1 MKILFANRLFADG
14 FTASSTTADGLGGI
28 EIATQHIARELVQ
41 LGHDVSV
48 SVNIP
53 KQLVEN
59 EITWSPAKNL
69 QQILQ
74 AEHGF
79 DAIISSNDSLP
90 FVWAGNGVQQNLL
103 WQHNPMPLAK
113 AWRKKQLLPI
123 LKTRPHLVCV
133 GSYLKD
139 SFSSLYPFSSRAVIG
154 LAVSELFKK
163 DPEGDIPR
171 RAIWLSQSQR
181 GLKETLTLWME
192 QIAPRVPDA
201 EMLVFSCQH
210 REQEYDAAS
219 LKKTGIKFMP
229 RISQQELAS
238 YLNHSRIMIYP
249 GARDETFCL
258 AAAEA
263 LCSGVPI
270 VTRGIGSLSERVT
283 HGVDGLIIK
292 SSEEAAAASVK
303 ILTDDAYWQTLRKG
317 ALAAREV
324 LSWRKVAENWVA
336 HIQTLPKKS

>member
-28 EIATQHIARELVQ
+28 EIATQHIAKELVQ
-41 LGHDVSV
+41 LGHEVTV

-53 KQLVEN
+53 DQLTEADV
-59 EITWSPAKNL
+59 TWSPAKNL

-74 AEHGF
+74 AGHGF

-90 FVWAGNGVQQNLL
+90 FVWAGRDTQKNLL
-103 WQHNPMPLAK
+103 WQHNPMPLVK

-133 GSYLKD
+133 GSYLED
-139 SFSSLYPFSSRAVIG
+139 SFSPLYPFSSRAVIG

-163 DPEGDIPR
+163 DPQGDIPR

-192 QIAPRVPDA
+192 KIAPQVPGA

-210 REQEYDAAS
+210 REQEYEAEN
-219 LKKTGIKFMP
+219 LKKVGIRFMP
-229 RISQQELAS
+229 RISQRELAT

-263 LCSGVPI
+263 LCSGVPV
-270 VTRGIGSLSERVT
+270 VTRGIGSLSERIT

-292 SSEEAAAASVK
+292 SPEETASASVK
-303 ILTDDAYWQTLRKG
+303 ILTDDAYWQALRKG
-317 ALAAREV
+317 ALASRET

-336 HIQTLPKKS
+336 HIQASSKQN